1 MDFTVKREYS
11 TIMNGLAV
19 EANIADLEAI
29 KQTDGVKEAF
39 VAEFYSLPEP
49 IDTYSSGGV
58 SAIGGD
64 IAGDLGFTGK
74 NSAVAILDTGLDL
87 SHPAF
92 SSVNSPK
99 YSKEDIES
107 VIKNNKMTIES

>member
-19 EANIADLEAI
+19 EANVADLDAI
-29 KQTDGVKEAF
+29 KQTDGVKDAF

-58 SAIGGD
+58 SAIG
-64 IAGDLGFTGK
+64 
-74 NSAVAILDTGLDL
+74 AILSAIWVLRAKTV
-87 SHPAF
+87 P
-92 SSVNSPK
+92 
-99 YSKEDIES
+99 
-107 VIKNNKMTIES
+107 